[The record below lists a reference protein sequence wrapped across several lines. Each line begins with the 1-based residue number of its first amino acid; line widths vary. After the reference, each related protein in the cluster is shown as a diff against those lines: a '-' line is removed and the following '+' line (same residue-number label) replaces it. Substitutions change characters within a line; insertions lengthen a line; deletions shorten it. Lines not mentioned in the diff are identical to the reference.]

1 MRYWYLPISVKYFDF
16 VRCLHDYDTFDVR
29 MYANHKFN
37 VGDAVFVYSGKPYGQ
52 FLYQMEIVKTDIP
65 FAVAD
70 LHNEYRP
77 EPCKST
83 INNWMRLKVVKA
95 VPSGTPSLRPA
106 HFTALGF
113 RFIRMP
119 RLIKDKD
126 MLYYLYA

>member
-1 MRYWYLPISVKYFDF
+1 MWGML
-16 VRCLHDYDTFDVR
+16 CLFT
-29 MYANHKFN
+29 AE
-37 VGDAVFVYSGKPYGQ
+37 KPYGQ

-65 FAVAD
+65 FAVAE

-126 MLYYLYA
+126 MLDYLYTEFENNNCD

>member
-37 VGDAVFVYSGKPYGQ
+37 VGDAVIVYSGKPYGQ

-65 FAVAD
+65 FAVAE

-77 EPCKST
+77 EP
-83 INNWMRLKVVKA
+83 
-95 VPSGTPSLRPA
+95 
-106 HFTALGF
+106 
-113 RFIRMP
+113 
-119 RLIKDKD
+119 
-126 MLYYLYA
+126 